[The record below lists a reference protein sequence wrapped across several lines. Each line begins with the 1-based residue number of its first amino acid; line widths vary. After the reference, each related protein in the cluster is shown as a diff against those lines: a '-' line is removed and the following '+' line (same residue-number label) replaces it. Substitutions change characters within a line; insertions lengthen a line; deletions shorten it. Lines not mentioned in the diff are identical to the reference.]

1 MTAART
7 LLQLAGANLSPAK
20 ISEASLVLID
30 LQNEY
35 LAGPIALAGAEAAV
49 ANSAKLLA
57 SARHAG
63 SPIFHVAHRGKAGGL
78 FDRNAERGAIA
89 AGVAPL
95 AAEPVI
101 EKELPN
107 AFAGTDLRD
116 RLSATGRK
124 NIILA
129 GFMTH
134 MCVSSTARAA
144 LDLGFRVTIDASAC
158 ATRDL
163 PDGRGG
169 TIEARIIHDV
179 ALVELSDRFA
189 IIARDGNELL

>member
-7 LLQLAGANLSPAK
+7 LLQLAGADLSPAK

-35 LAGPIALAGAEAAV
+35 LAGPIALPGAGAAV
-49 ANSAKLLA
+49 ANSARLL
-57 SARHAG
+57 SGARHAG

-95 AAEPVI
+95 ASEPVI

-134 MCVSSTARAA
+134 MCISSTARAA

-169 TIEARIIHDV
+169 TIEARTIHDV

-189 IIARDGNELL
+189 IIAHDGNELL